1 MVMMTSVRTMLA
13 TENQKEAEAV
23 LVFLKMLTAEEQRN
37 FLAFLRGA
45 TFVKSMERAEI
56 YM

>member
-1 MVMMTSVRTMLA
+1 MVMVTSVRTMLA
-13 TENQKEAEAV
+13 TENQKEAV

-56 YM
+56 

>member
-1 MVMMTSVRTMLA
+1 MVMTTSVGTMLA
-13 TENQKEAEAV
+13 IEDQKEAEAI

-45 TFVKSMERAEI
+45 TFVKSMERTEI
-56 YM
+56 

>member
-1 MVMMTSVRTMLA
+1 MAMATSVRTMFA

-56 YM
+56 